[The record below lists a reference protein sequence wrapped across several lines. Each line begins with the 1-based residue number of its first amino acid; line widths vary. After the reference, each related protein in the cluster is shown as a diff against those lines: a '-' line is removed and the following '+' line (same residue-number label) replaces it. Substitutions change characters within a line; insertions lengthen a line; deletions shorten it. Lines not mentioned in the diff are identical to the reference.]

1 MPDAITITFEADGL
15 TLVGSLHLP
24 EAGNAPFI
32 IGCHGLLANR
42 NSPKQIDLARTCN
55 ENGLAYFRF
64 DHRGCG
70 ESQGN
75 FMEVT
80 TLEARCR
87 DLDSAVKTLTAH
99 QAVGPMAG
107 LFGSSFGGTVVLAY
121 ACHHDVPRLMTY
133 AAPLNSHDI
142 QHDSIRDSNGR
153 FHPAAG
159 LPRNLAFDLEPN
171 LQSIHNVYVV
181 HSRNDETVP
190 VSHARRIYDC
200 VNEPKSLQIFKGGDH
215 RMSDPDHQQLFRD
228 IFLQWFGS
236 NCNGM
241 RQNSVSVHKPIPGS

>member
-1 MPDAITITFEADGL
+1 MPITIAFNADGL

-24 EAGNAPFI
+24 DTENAPFI

-55 ENGLAYFRF
+55 RNGLAYFRF

-75 FMEVT
+75 FAEVT
-80 TLEARCR
+80 TLEARCN
-87 DLDSAVKTLTAH
+87 DLDSAVKTIAAH
-99 QAVGPMAG
+99 SAVGPMLG

-121 ACHHDVPRLMTY
+121 ACNHDVPNLMTY

-153 FHPAAG
+153 LHPSAG
-159 LPRNLAFDLEPN
+159 LPRNLAFDLEPH
-171 LQSIHNVYVV
+171 LQSIRNVCVV
-181 HSRNDETVP
+181 HSRDDETVP
-190 VSHARRIYDC
+190 VAHARRIFDC
-200 VNEPKSLQIFKGGDH
+200 ADEPKSLQIFEGGDH
-215 RMSDPDHQQLFRD
+215 RMSDLDHQQLFRD
-228 IFLQWFGS
+228 LFIQFFVKT
-236 NCNGM
+236 
-241 RQNSVSVHKPIPGS
+241 RR